1 MPEQKVLEVTQEQ
14 RLDQLLA
21 RVWPALT
28 RDALKRMVREGAVL
42 INDQAALKPGQ
53 RLQPGDRVVTE
64 APEIDESAADAS
76 PVIPTREVDIAY
88 EDDVLIVVEKPA
100 GVAVRPTRDVK
111 RGTVMQQLVER
122 FPERAHIGGFEHA
135 GVLSR
140 LEEDASGLV
149 LVAKEKEAYREM
161 RHLIK
166 RQQMEMTY
174 SVLVEGYLTGEYT
187 IEKPIG
193 NVKYKR
199 RKLYVSRQGRP
210 ASTYY
215 RAQRHYK
222 VDGQSYSLLM
232 IRPKTA
238 RMHQIRVHLSWYGFP
253 IVGDRLYGSR
263 RQTLLSDRLFM
274 HLSVLEFTHPVSGE
288 KILVESE
295 LPRSLSSILRFM
307 SRPKR

>member
-1 MPEQKVLEVTQEQ
+1 MPEQKVLDVEQEL

-21 RVWPALT
+21 RAWPELT

-53 RLQPGDRVVTE
+53 RLHPGDKVVTE
-64 APEIDESAADAS
+64 APEIAESAQKAS
-76 PVIPTREVDIAY
+76 PVIPTREIDIAY
-88 EDDVLIVVEKPA
+88 EDDIMIVVEKPA
-100 GVAVRPTRDVK
+100 GVAVRPTRRVK
-111 RGTVMQQLVER
+111 HGTVMQQLVER
-122 FPERAHIGGFEHA
+122 FPDRAHIGGFERA

-140 LEEDASGLV
+140 LEEEASGLV
-149 LVAKEKEAYREM
+149 LVAKEKDAYREM

-174 SVLVEGYLTGEYT
+174 SVLVEGHLTGEYT

-199 RKLYVSRQGRP
+199 RKLRVSRQGRP

-222 VDGQSYSLLM
+222 VGGQSYSLLLT
-232 IRPKTA
+232 RPETS

-263 RQTLLSDRLFM
+263 RQTLLADRLFM
-274 HLSVLEFTHPVSGE
+274 HLSVLEFQHPVSGE
-288 KILVESE
+288 TIQVASE
-295 LPRSLSSILRFM
+295 LPRSLSSILEFM
-307 SRPKR
+307 SRPKW